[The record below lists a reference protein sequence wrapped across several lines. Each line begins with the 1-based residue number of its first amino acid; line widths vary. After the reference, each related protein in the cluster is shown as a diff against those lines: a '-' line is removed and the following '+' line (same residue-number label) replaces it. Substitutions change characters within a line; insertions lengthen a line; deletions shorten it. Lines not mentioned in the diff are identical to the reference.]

1 MTPTVYLTVDQVK
14 ELHRD
19 AIEQF
24 GGLDG
29 VRAEQQLYSALA
41 QVQQSAFGE
50 DAYPTIPE
58 KAAAY
63 GYFLSQN
70 HPFLDGNKRV
80 GLAAMLTFLD
90 LNGYEFDQSED
101 ERARM
106 FEDVSSGIVDQSE
119 FFGWVCNHSHKQE
132 TLEPAQEP

>member
-1 MTPTVYLTVDQVK
+1 MQPTVYLTVDQIK

-19 AIEQF
+19 AIAEF

-29 VRAEQQLYSALA
+29 LRSEQLLFSALA

-50 DAYPTIPE
+50 DAYPGIPL

-70 HPFLDGNKRV
+70 HPFIDGNKRV

-90 LNGYEFDQSED
+90 LNGYEFDDTE
-101 ERARM
+101 
-106 FEDVSSGIVDQSE
+106 
-119 FFGWVCNHSHKQE
+119 
-132 TLEPAQEP
+132 

>member
-1 MTPTVYLTVDQVK
+1 MPPTVYLTVDQIK
-14 ELHRD
+14 ELHHD
-19 AIEQF
+19 AIAEF

-29 VRAEQQLYSALA
+29 VRSEQQLFSAVA

-50 DAYPTIPE
+50 DAYPTIAD

-70 HPFLDGNKRV
+70 HPFIDGNKRA
-80 GLAAMLTFLD
+80 GLATMLTFLD
-90 LNGYEFDQSED
+90 LNDYEFDESED

-106 FEDVSSGIVDQSE
+106 FEEISSGAIDQSE
-119 FFGWVCNHSHKQE
+119 FFSWVRDHARPSNRVVDR
-132 TLEPAQEP
+132 

>member
-63 GYFLSQN
+63 GYFTALR
-70 HPFLDGNKRV
+70 DGVAICCKTRTRK
-80 GLAAMLTFLD
+80 GASASLQGRFRRSPA
-90 LNGYEFDQSED
+90 S
-101 ERARM
+101 ARHL
-106 FEDVSSGIVDQSE
+106 VS
-119 FFGWVCNHSHKQE
+119 
-132 TLEPAQEP
+132 